1 MTANTKPVFAITPIV
16 GVALIGAANAAR
28 DGSGAIVDLV
38 TAGANGARADK
49 VIVRALAATTPGV
62 VRLFYK
68 PTGGAWSIF
77 DEIEV
82 TAITPA
88 AETPAFGG
96 VRDLLGG
103 LAIPAGSKLGA
114 ATHNAEPFA
123 ITVFGGDF

>member
-16 GVALIGAANAAR
+16 GVALIAAANAAR

-38 TAGANGARADK
+38 TAGANGARVDK
-49 VIVRALAATTPGV
+49 VIVRALGGTTPGT

-68 PTGGAWSIF
+68 PPGGAWSIF

-82 TAITPA
+82 TEVTPS
-88 AETPAFGG
+88 AETAAFGG

-103 LAIPAGSKLGA
+103 LSIPAGSQFGA
-114 ATHNAEPFA
+114 STHNAEPFA
-123 ITVFGGDF
+123 VTAFGGDF